1 MKKSDKNENKPI
13 KGVICEAVNC
23 QYNSGEGQ
31 CCASQIAVAP
41 IYAQACTDTVCA
53 TFKLKD
59 GLRR

>member
-1 MKKSDKNENKPI
+1 MNRNDKKDSKPI

-31 CCASQIAVAP
+31 CCASQISVAP

-53 TFKLKD
+53 TFKLKEE
-59 GLRR
+59 LRR